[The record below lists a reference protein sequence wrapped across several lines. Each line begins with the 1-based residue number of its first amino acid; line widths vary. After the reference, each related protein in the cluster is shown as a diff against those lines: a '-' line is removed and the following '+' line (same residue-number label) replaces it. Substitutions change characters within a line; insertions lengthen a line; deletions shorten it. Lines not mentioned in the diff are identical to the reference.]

1 MTNDKDREKVEKG
14 AVKEMLES
22 LYVSD
27 MKMHPDEEPA
37 YWVEV
42 SKIEAAIDALKPIAE
57 CQDPVSRDHVW
68 WAYRNYFGVQ
78 YPSDD
83 GFCEVIKNLSSVLPA
98 PARSEEEIIR
108 KIKTFL
114 SYPWAGDRFRNE
126 VSKLF
131 SACSER
137 SESAPD
143 PADKEGGTDEK

>member
-1 MTNDKDREKVEKG
+1 MTNDKDRDKVTKG

-42 SKIEAAIDALKPIAE
+42 SKIEAAIDALEPVAE
-57 CQDPVSRDHVW
+57 VRDAVS
-68 WAYRNYFGVQ
+68 
-78 YPSDD
+78 
-83 GFCEVIKNLSSVLPA
+83 
-98 PARSEEEIIR
+98 EEIIR

-114 SYPWAGDRFRNE
+114 TYPRWPDDKFRIE
-126 VSKLF
+126 IRKLF
-131 SACSER
+131 
-137 SESAPD
+137 SAPD